1 MPWTSSTA
9 GCPRTSHEK
18 AAERKAPAQR
28 QDQKEVV
35 MDCIRNAVG
44 DALAAI
50 VSPSPGQLARRDAF
64 VMRHP
69 ALMLAALAALL
80 LLYGWAGVE

>member
-1 MPWTSSTA
+1 
-9 GCPRTSHEK
+9 
-18 AAERKAPAQR
+18 
-28 QDQKEVV
+28 

>member
-1 MPWTSSTA
+1 MLV
-9 GCPRTSHEK
+9 
-18 AAERKAPAQR
+18 
-28 QDQKEVV
+28 DF
-35 MDCIRNAVG
+35 
-44 DALAAI
+44 LAAMLN
-50 VSPSPGQLARRDAF
+50 PSAEQLASRDAW

>member
-1 MPWTSSTA
+1 MLA
-9 GCPRTSHEK
+9 
-18 AAERKAPAQR
+18 
-28 QDQKEVV
+28 D
-35 MDCIRNAVG
+35 I
-44 DALAAI
+44 LAAMLN
-50 VSPSPGQLARRDAF
+50 PSAEQLARRDAW

>member
-1 MPWTSSTA
+1 ML
-9 GCPRTSHEK
+9 G
-18 AAERKAPAQR
+18 
-28 QDQKEVV
+28 
-35 MDCIRNAVG
+35 NF
-44 DALAAI
+44 LAAI
-50 VSPSPGQLARRDAF
+50 VSPTAEQLARRDAW